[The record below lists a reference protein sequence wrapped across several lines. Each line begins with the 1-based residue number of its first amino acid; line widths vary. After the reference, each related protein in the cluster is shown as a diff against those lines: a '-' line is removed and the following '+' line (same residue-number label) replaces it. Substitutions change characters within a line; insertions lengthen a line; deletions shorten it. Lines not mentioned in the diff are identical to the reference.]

1 MDETERTGVLQIT
14 ARIVKAFAARNRLTT
29 SDLFDLIES
38 VSSTITVLGNPE
50 AKPAAEKRRP
60 AVPIKDSITPEYI
73 ISLEDGQKFRS
84 LRRHLMQKHGLTPE
98 QYRIRWNLPAD
109 YPMVAPEYAQK
120 RSKIAKKARQEQ
132 LKGLSKDS

>member
-1 MDETERTGVLQIT
+1 MDETERTRVLQIT
-14 ARIVKAFAARNRLTT
+14 ARIVKAFAARNRLTK
-29 SDLFDLIES
+29 SDLFGLIEN
-38 VSSTITVLGNPE
+38 VANTITALGGPN
-50 AKPAAEKRRP
+50 AEPTAGKRRP

-120 RSKIAKKARQEQ
+120 RSRIAKRARQEQ
-132 LKGLSKDS
+132 LKSLRKNS